1 MPLRKSL
8 NDLVLTLTF
17 AVWNF
22 DSNVSMIR
30 FFFFFQD
37 SALCQQFPVLVKH
50 YSITIFVL
58 LAQVPM
64 DLGNVSKFI
73 SVSDF

>member
-1 MPLRKSL
+1 MPLRKLL
-8 NDLVLTLTF
+8 NDLVLILAC

-22 DSNVSMIR
+22 DSNVSVTR
-30 FFFFFQD
+30 GQCFF
-37 SALCQQFPVLVKH
+37 SLCQQFLVLVKH
-50 YSITIFVL
+50 YSIIVFVL
-58 LAQVPM
+58 LVQVPM